1 MELEQLWLD
10 DGTPP
15 GNPPSDNAGDT
26 PPATPPPAEPPT
38 EPKFT
43 KTEVLRELSKELGIN
58 VFEAEGLNQVK
69 TLIESQKTEH
79 EKLTEK
85 LQSYEE
91 REQKWQTEQR
101 TLQAQLKATKLGIA
115 KDSIEDALKL
125 ADGNPDNLEQVVK
138 KYPHFRTQNGITIG
152 MGNGET
158 PPPTGNT
165 EAEEYL
171 ARNYSSPKYAKY
183 IPQTK
188 K

>member
-15 GNPPSDNAGDT
+15 GNPPSDNAGET
-26 PPATPPPAEPPT
+26 PPATPPPTEPPT

-43 KTEVLRELSKELGIN
+43 KAEILRDLSKDLGFN
-58 VFEAEGLNQVK
+58 VFEAEGLQQVK
-69 TLIESQKTEH
+69 ALIDSQKSEQEKMQ
-79 EKLTEK
+79 EKLTA
-85 LQSYEE
+85 Y
-91 REQKWQTEQR
+91 EQR
-101 TLQAQLKATKLGIA
+101 EAELQAKLKATELGIA

-138 KYPHFRTQNGITIG
+138 KYPHFRSQNGITIG